1 MTMPL
6 LLWRWL
12 WFVSSRLFVVIGEF
26 DFNFR
31 CWFGICFQ
39 VSFLV
44 AVVHF
49 AHELQSCSA
58 VRLGCDCDCD
68 SRWSAFAKC
77 DAWNF
82 HDCLLWLLNSI
93 LVFGVDSWFWLR
105 IVVKI
110 LFLLLLCMYCLRF
123 VMWLWCSAWLRLR
136 LRLCGKFCARQIV
149 VWRMLNFAEPNFCWF
164 CSIMIRAV
172 LFYCTNFDMQSIVF
186 DNCAL
191 LFCSTDF
198 QL

>member
-1 MTMPL
+1 MLIWHLLSSFFSCCCCAYWSRVVFLFCCLTWLRL
-6 LLWRWL
+6 LL
-12 WFVSSRLFVVIGEF
+12 RL
-26 DFNFR
+26 
-31 CWFGICFQ
+31 
-39 VSFLV
+39 
-44 AVVHF
+44 
-49 AHELQSCSA
+49 
-58 VRLGCDCDCD
+58 
-68 SRWSAFAKC
+68 RWSACAKC

-110 LFLLLLCMYCLRF
+110 LFFLLFCMYCLRF
-123 VMWLWCSAWLRLR
+123 VMWLWCSAWLR

-149 VWRMLNFAEPNFCWF
+149 VWRMLNFAEPNFFWF

>member
-6 LLWRWL
+6 LLWRRL

-44 AVVHF
+44 AVVHIV
-49 AHELQSCSA
+49 HELQSYSA

-68 SRWSAFAKC
+68 CVEAALWSVMREIFTIVCC
-77 DAWNF
+77 DCWIR
-82 HDCLLWLLNSI
+82 LLVS
-93 LVFGVDSWFWLR
+93 GVVSWFWLR

-110 LFLLLLCMYCLRF
+110 LFLLLLCMHCLRF
-123 VMWLWCSAWLRLR
+123 VMWLWCFAWLR

-149 VWRMLNFAEPNFCWF
+149 VWWMLNFAEPNFCWF

>member
-1 MTMPL
+1 MLIWHL
-6 LLWRWL
+6 L
-12 WFVSSRLFVVIGEF
+12 SSFFSCCCCAYCSRIAIL
-26 DFNFR
+26 FR
-31 CWFGICFQ
+31 CLTW
-39 VSFLV
+39 L
-44 AVVHF
+44 
-49 AHELQSCSA
+49 
-58 VRLGCDCDCD
+58 RLRLRLRL
-68 SRWSAFAKC
+68 RWSAFVKC

-123 VMWLWCSAWLRLR
+123 VMWLWCSAWLR